1 MQSVLNT
8 VTYLI
13 QCVILSLTKRY
24 GGVMGKECI
33 KERRVNTETFRY
45 FTLYAVYNTQK
56 TAYRNWR
63 TVKYFKRRNHARK
76 FVTR

>member
-1 MQSVLNT
+1 
-8 VTYLI
+8 
-13 QCVILSLTKRY
+13 
-24 GGVMGKECI
+24 MGKECI